1 MHVFRAASIFMDLKS
16 QVPIPCMIWGPCYLF
31 LQVGVSNLE
40 SWGPNSY
47 HNYAIY
53 NLLFTAITTIEG
65 VLKRT
70 IMGLAQDQP
79 VRRLM
84 DPEGA
89 KQIDDY
95 VAKIE
100 SLLTLKE
107 PFHVVRSLIF
117 IHIESNL
124 KQKRN
129 WLVICLSNF
138 HEKFFWPFAF

>member
-1 MHVFRAASIFMDLKS
+1 MVNFWKKVKFYKGGKFEFRSLVTLLLLHKS
-16 QVPIPCMIWGPCYLF
+16 FKSF
-31 LQVGVSNLE
+31 L
-40 SWGPNSY
+40 
-47 HNYAIY
+47 A
-53 NLLFTAITTIEG
+53 AITTIEG

-100 SLLTLKE
+100 SLLTLKD
-107 PFHVVRSLIF
+107 PFHVVRIF
-117 IHIESNL
+117 L
-124 KQKRN
+124 K
-129 WLVICLSNF
+129 
-138 HEKFFWPFAF
+138 

>member
-1 MHVFRAASIFMDLKS
+1 MVNFWKKIKFYKGGKFEFGSLVILLLLHNSFKS
-16 QVPIPCMIWGPCYLF
+16 F
-31 LQVGVSNLE
+31 L
-40 SWGPNSY
+40 
-47 HNYAIY
+47 
-53 NLLFTAITTIEG
+53 TAITTIEG

-100 SLLTLKE
+100 SLLTLKD
-107 PFHVVRSLIF
+107 PFHVVRIF
-117 IHIESNL
+117 L
-124 KQKRN
+124 K
-129 WLVICLSNF
+129 
-138 HEKFFWPFAF
+138 

>member
-1 MHVFRAASIFMDLKS
+1 MPSANTLYDMRPMLLIPRNFHVKLARFIS
-16 QVPIPCMIWGPCYLF
+16 
-31 LQVGVSNLE
+31 
-40 SWGPNSY
+40 
-47 HNYAIY
+47 YAISY
-53 NLLFTAITTIEG
+53 LLFTAITTIEG

-100 SLLTLKE
+100 SLLTLKD
-107 PFHVVRSLIF
+107 PFHVVRIF
-117 IHIESNL
+117 L
-124 KQKRN
+124 K
-129 WLVICLSNF
+129 
-138 HEKFFWPFAF
+138 

>member
-1 MHVFRAASIFMDLKS
+1 MVTK
-16 QVPIPCMIWGPCYLF
+16 
-31 LQVGVSNLE
+31 
-40 SWGPNSY
+40 Y
-47 HNYAIY
+47 H
-53 NLLFTAITTIEG
+53 LFTAITTIEG

-117 IHIESNL
+117 YLIRVLFKTETELICNL
-124 KQKRN
+124 LNFQKK
-129 WLVICLSNF
+129 LC
-138 HEKFFWPFAF
+138 